1 MKKLLLLAL
10 MGSVASATFAQQTKP
25 LSVRDEL
32 KTNEPYDFGTTR
44 PVNNATESTSTLWSQ
59 NFTAPVTGVSI
70 VRGSGAGGGST
81 PWQILSTQPG
91 NLSSQGFPAIA
102 SGSGAP
108 FALIN
113 SDSFANGTQDDYLVV
128 KVGTS
133 LSTATGVVLS
143 WQQYFRRFQETHKV
157 EVSNDSTTWTT
168 VYNSATSIPVNT
180 TIANPTTVSVNIS
193 SVAAGQ
199 ANVWIRFHYVGAWD
213 WFWAVDNIALV
224 EPPANDLILEDY
236 AVGFQ
241 DLLGFYG
248 QFPASQLNDSLST
261 SAAVYNFGRNTQTT
275 ARLNTRITR
284 GATTLFNNNS
294 ANFTILSN
302 ARDTVSS
309 TANFPMEGLTVG
321 AHNLIIDMR
330 MDSVDANPNDDSVSL
345 PFAVTDSIFGAITT
359 SATRF
364 TTLGTS
370 SFTGNA
376 DGFIAAGLFEISNVD
391 TITAIRVRLGS
402 TSVAGGIITAAVR
415 DTNGLANEEYAN
427 AFSFAP
433 LISSQDYTLT
443 AADITAGFVDI
454 NIPRTLFGTPQ
465 DLILQPGAYYASAEL
480 ISNNGASHI
489 RIIDDLTYDKFI
501 QPYQSIIFLPTPPG
515 AAARWYTNG
524 TAIGVSAVLGD
535 TRRLGLSVN
544 EINNNVAMKRVYP
557 NPAKDEVNVS
567 YQLNKASEVIITIR
581 DIAGRTVMQSNEGF
595 QFEGAQKATLTLAG
609 LNSGMYFVELNAGG
623 AIAQQKLIISK

>member
-44 PVNNATESTSTLWSQ
+44 PANNAPESTSTLWSQ
-59 NFTAPVTGVSI
+59 NFTAPITGVTTFT
-70 VRGSGAGGGST
+70 GSGASGGAVWHVT
-81 PWQILSTQPG
+81 STQPA
-91 NLSSQGFPAIA
+91 NLVTQNFPAIA
-102 SGSGAP
+102 STSGAP
-108 FALIN
+108 FAIIN
-113 SDSFANGTQDDYLVV
+113 SDSATGGTQNDYMIV

-133 LSTATGVVLS
+133 LSAATGVVLS
-143 WQQYFRRFQETHKV
+143 WQQYFRRFQETHAV
-157 EVSNDSTTWTT
+157 EVSNDSTNWTT

-199 ANVWIRFHYVGAWD
+199 ANLWIRFHYVGAWD
-213 WFWAVDNIALV
+213 WFWAVDDISLV

-248 QFPASQLNDSLST
+248 QIPASQLNDSLST
-261 SAAVYNFGRNTQTT
+261 SAAVYNFGVNTQTT
-275 ARLNTRITR
+275 ARMNTRITR
-284 GATTLFNNNS
+284 GATTLFNNNTP
-294 ANFTILSN
+294 NFTILSN

-321 AHNLIIDMR
+321 AYNLIIAME

-345 PFAVTDSIFGAITT
+345 PFAVTDSVFGGITT

-364 TTLGTS
+364 TTLGSS

-376 DGFIAAGLFEISNVD
+376 DGFIAAGLFELSNVD
-391 TITAIRVRLGS
+391 TITAIRIRLGS
-402 TSVAGGIITAAVR
+402 TSVVGGIITAAVR
-415 DTNGLANEEYAN
+415 DTNGLANGEYAN

-443 AADITAGFVDI
+443 SADIAAGFVDI
-454 NIPRTLFGTPQ
+454 DIPRSLFGTPQ

-480 ISNNGASHI
+480 ISNGGAAHI

-501 QPYQSIIFLPTPPG
+501 QPYQSIIYLPTPPG

-524 TAIGVSAVLGD
+524 NSIGVSAVFGD
-535 TRRLGLSVN
+535 TRRLGLNVN
-544 EINNNVAMKRVYP
+544 DINSNITMKRVYP

-567 YQLNKASEVIITIR
+567 YQLNKAANVSITIR
-581 DIAGRTVMQSNEGF
+581 DIAGRTVLQSTEGF
-595 QFEGAQKATLTLAG
+595 QFEGAQKATLTLTG